1 MTIVALAD
9 THMVAPGG
17 RYAGNDPWAMLERA
31 LGLIDRLEPDLVI
44 HAGDIVAAPAR
55 RPVYRAFFDRLAVRG
70 HAAPWHLIPG
80 NHDDKVLLS
89 QFADRIPAQAGI
101 HVHTMPTRLALPGYA
116 PLVMLPDRAGAAAV
130 SASLEHEDWSIAVT
144 HRHLTPTGAH
154 WIDATI
160 HPQRQ
165 ALLQSISQR
174 GNRMVINGHTHRWAT
189 NTYPADTQPLILTL
203 DGLATT
209 FDHAASAWALA
220 AHRPSVALIECS
232 DSGDNGVPRVQ
243 RLAC

>member
-9 THMVAPGG
+9 THVVRLGG
-17 RYAGNDPWAMLERA
+17 RYAGHDPWASLERA
-31 LGLIDRLEPDLVI
+31 IALIDRLSPDLVI

-55 RPVYRAFFDRLAVRG
+55 PAVYHAFFDRLAARR
-70 HAAPWHLIPG
+70 HSAPWHLIPG
-80 NHDDKVLLS
+80 NHDNPLVLS
-89 QFADRIPAQAGI
+89 QLADAIPAQTGI
-101 HVHTMPTRLALPGYA
+101 HIYTMPTLVPLPGHA
-116 PLVMLPDRAGAAAV
+116 PLVMLPDGAGAAAV
-130 SASLEHEDWSIAVT
+130 IATLEREDWRIAVT

-154 WIDATI
+154 WIDATL

-165 ALLQSISQR
+165 ALLRSIR
-174 GNRMVINGHTHRWAT
+174 ERTDRLVINGHTHRWAI

-232 DSGDNGVPRVQ
+232 DSDDNGVPRVQ